1 MDKTILI
8 CGAAAILG
16 FIGYIIYRFTNKP
29 NEEFFR
35 YYEEVLSSDKY
46 RVKGKYED

>member
-8 CGAAAILG
+8 LGAAAVLG
-16 FIGYIIYRFTNKP
+16 LIGYVIYRMSNRP